1 MPSAP
6 EFEDRF
12 HAGRALAAVLRDLHL
27 DHPLILAL
35 PRGGVPVAHEIAREL
50 QAPLDILLIRK
61 IGAPGHEEFALGA
74 VVGGADPQWVMDEEA
89 MRLFDPPPG
98 WFEQQLEEELREI
111 ERRRALYCGIRVPI
125 SPEGRD
131 VVLVDDGLATG
142 SSVRVALQSLHA
154 QHPRKVILAVP
165 VGPADTVEQLRAEV
179 DELICL
185 TIPAYF
191 RAVGIHYRDFHQVT
205 DQEVIDLLAPGW
217 QP

>member
-1 MPSAP
+1 MPRAP
-6 EFEDRF
+6 EFDDRL
-12 HAGRALAAVLRDLHL
+12 HAGRALAAALRDLPL

-35 PRGGVPVAHEIAREL
+35 PRGGVPVAHEIAKEL
-50 QAPLDILLIRK
+50 QAPLDILLIGK

-74 VVGGADPQWVMDEEA
+74 VVDGANPQWVMDEEA

-111 ERRRALYCGIRVPI
+111 ERRRALYCGPRVPI

-142 SSVRVALQSLHA
+142 SSVRVALQALHA

-165 VGPADTVEQLRAEV
+165 VGPADTVERLRAEV

-185 TIPAYF
+185 TIPPYF
-191 RAVGIHYRDFHQVT
+191 RAVGHHYRNFRQVT

-217 QP
+217 RP